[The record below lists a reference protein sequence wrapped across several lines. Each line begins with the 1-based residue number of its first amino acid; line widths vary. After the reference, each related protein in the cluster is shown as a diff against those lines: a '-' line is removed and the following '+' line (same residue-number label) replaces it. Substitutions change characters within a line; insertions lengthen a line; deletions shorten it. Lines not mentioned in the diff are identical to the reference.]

1 MRMSKGYLDKKE
13 IVRFVLLEVEIKTT
27 REYTQEELNE
37 MVNEFKRCGFGAT
50 ASVGLLKKGLEVP
63 PDVMIILTFV
73 LGMTVGEFVAGFFKK
88 MGADTWDLLK
98 KGMKEAF
105 KKEKEEMYPRILIEV
120 PVSEND
126 IIICFITT
134 ESEDEFEEALNS
146 LPKFLDKSKLKIEDV
161 RYQTHI
167 FYDREDGWHLPK
179 KL

>member
-1 MRMSKGYLDKKE
+1 LE
-13 IVRFVLLEVEIKTT
+13 IEIKTT

-37 MVNEFKRCGFGAT
+37 MVDEFERCGFKAT

-63 PDVMIILTFV
+63 PDVLIILTFV

-98 KGMKEAF
+98 KGIKEVF
-105 KKEKEEMYPRILIEV
+105 KKKKEEIHPRVLIKI

-126 IIICFITT
+126 KIICFIIA
-134 ESEDEFEEALNS
+134 ENEDEFEEALYS
-146 LPKFLDKSKLKIEDV
+146 LPKFLDKSKLKIKDV
-161 RYQTHI
+161 HYQIHV
-167 FYDREDGWHLPK
+167 FYDKEDGWYLPK